1 MSIITV
7 CALVAR
13 RRGRCAL
20 APSPSGRSR
29 GQFKTRMVFATIN
42 KSAARTSAK
51 VICPRGLV
59 EQQASSPFDLSHR
72 GALLQANG
80 QAPVSAAEP
89 KLRPRTTRTSTRAS
103 RAWDVAAYST
113 VQFYPS
119 QLALAMPGPP
129 RVTRSAPL
137 LLLENTGGC
146 NLIMGLALHASQ
158 PLITS
163 KEIGAL
169 PSGNLIPANGRTV
182 KFL

>member
-129 RVTRSAPL
+129 RVTDAECSTAPSRKHWRVQL
-137 LLLENTGGC
+137 DYGIGIACVSTTNYLERNRC
-146 NLIMGLALHASQ
+146 FA
-158 PLITS
+158 
-163 KEIGAL
+163 IG
-169 PSGNLIPANGRTV
+169 
-182 KFL
+182 